1 MKALILFYVIV
12 VLLLVLIFGT
22 AGKKATDQC
31 EAKGGTVL
39 RTPESTVCARV
50 EVIKP

>member
-12 VLLLVLIFGT
+12 VALLALLFGT
-22 AGKKATDQC
+22 AGKESADQC

-39 RTPESTVCARV
+39 RTPEGTVCARV